1 MKSKTQT
8 LIIIILVI
16 LLALSGAY
24 ILLGPNGIKSS
35 QKGEDFFDDM
45 IELQST
51 LSYYVGSSYSD
62 SFGVYTKEEILSGKI
77 DIKPTYNSKTADGEQ
92 IKDNQDNLL
101 PTLIEEETLDYK
113 DDKKAYKLNM
123 ENVETTLGVSIDDY
137 EGVTFY
143 VVDGDLVKVKL
154 DSMPDWWSNNF
165 NSIILK

>member
-62 SFGVYTKEEILSGKI
+62 SFGVYTKEEILSG
-77 DIKPTYNSKTADGEQ
+77 KTADGEQ

-165 NSIILK
+165 DSIILK

>member
-62 SFGVYTKEEILSGKI
+62 SFGVYTKEEILSG
-77 DIKPTYNSKTADGEQ
+77 KTADGEQ

>member
-24 ILLGPNGIKSS
+24 ILLGPSGIKSS

-62 SFGVYTKEEILSGKI
+62 SFGVYTKEEILSG
-77 DIKPTYNSKTADGEQ
+77 KTADGEQ

-165 NSIILK
+165 DSIILK

>member
-24 ILLGPNGIKSS
+24 ILLGPSGIKSS

-62 SFGVYTKEEILSGKI
+62 SFGVYTKEEILSG
-77 DIKPTYNSKTADGEQ
+77 KTADGEQ